1 MFDDFQAKLPAGTR
15 RWEVPFFTFI
25 SFGRNR
31 QMMRGGVVCLLLGAL
46 AGGQAV
52 KSPQDAI
59 TQSTVPAN
67 GAAQTSRGEAENVA
81 PDAAVITING
91 LCDHPPTD
99 KTRPSGCKV
108 VFTRAQ
114 FEAFAGFVQPNL
126 PPVRRKQ
133 LAANYA
139 ETLILAEQAREM
151 GLDKGPRFEELLK
164 VQRLNLLRELL
175 SQALEEKAGQ
185 ISDRDIV
192 DYYQQNIGAYEEVQF
207 ERLYIPLSQVLDPPK
222 ERLTAV
228 EMQKRQQDSEAA
240 MKKEADELHVRAVA
254 GEDFSELQGEA
265 YKAAQIITAF
275 PPSKMETYR
284 RLDLSPA
291 QISVFNL
298 KSGEISPVIKDAN
311 GYFIYKAGEKSMV
324 TLEKARDQITST
336 LRAQRL
342 RQYMLAAQQSATTI
356 LNEDYFTVM
365 PAAGVDGMSAP
376 SAATTRDKGPGPS
389 E

>member
-1 MFDDFQAKLPAGTR
+1 
-15 RWEVPFFTFI
+15 
-25 SFGRNR
+25 
-31 QMMRGGVVCLLLGAL
+31 MMRGGVVCLLLGAL

-59 TQSTVPAN
+59 TQTTVPAN
-67 GAAQTSRGEAENVA
+67 GAVQTSRGEAENVA
-81 PDAAVITING
+81 PDAVVITING
-91 LCDHPPTD
+91 LCDHPPSD

-151 GLDKGPRFEELLK
+151 GLDTGPRFEELLK

-207 ERLYIPLSQVLDPPK
+207 ERLYIPLSQVLDPPR

-342 RQYMLAAQQSATTI
+342 RQYMLAAQQSATTV

-376 SAATTRDKGPGPS
+376 SAATTKDKGPGPS

>member
-1 MFDDFQAKLPAGTR
+1 
-15 RWEVPFFTFI
+15 
-25 SFGRNR
+25 
-31 QMMRGGVVCLLLGAL
+31 MMRGGVVCLLLGAL

-342 RQYMLAAQQSATTI
+342 RQYMLAAQQSATTV